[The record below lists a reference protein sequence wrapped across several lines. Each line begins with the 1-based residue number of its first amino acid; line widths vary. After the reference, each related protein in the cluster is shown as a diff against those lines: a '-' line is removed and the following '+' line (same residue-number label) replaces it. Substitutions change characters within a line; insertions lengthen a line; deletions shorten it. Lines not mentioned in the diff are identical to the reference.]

1 MSKAVRPGRAAS
13 LAEKTILGVIAGG
26 AGAIA
31 LVDIVLLISRTITLM
46 AADDVV
52 VPRMALEQDAAES
65 IAAAPGVVDAAFD
78 SVTITAE
85 GLSASPRALLAG
97 ADALGSIGVIG
108 LCVVVALICVR
119 LFIGRPFSAAVTWGI
134 GTAAILVMA
143 GGLLSQAVRAGA
155 HTEITSELGL
165 TAVGLPSFEM
175 TIDLAPIG
183 WGLALAVI
191 AGAFEIGQRM
201 QRETEGLV

>member
-1 MSKAVRPGRAAS
+1 MSNAVWPGRAAS

>member
-1 MSKAVRPGRAAS
+1 MSNAVQSGRAAS
-13 LAEKTILGVIAGG
+13 LTEKTILGFIAGS
-26 AGAIA
+26 AAAIA
-31 LVDIVLLISRTITLM
+31 LVDLVLLISHTIALM
-46 AADDVV
+46 TADEVV
-52 VPRMALEQDAAES
+52 VPRMALEQDAAER
-65 IAAAPGVVDAAFD
+65 IAEVPGVAAAAFD

-85 GLSASPRALLAG
+85 GLSTSPRALLAT
-97 ADALGSIGVIG
+97 ADVLGSIGIIG
-108 LCVVVALICVR
+108 LCVVVAWICVR

-143 GGLLSQAVRAGA
+143 GGLLSQTVRANA